1 MVLFD
6 LTKQVDTSQT
16 ININYIPMGVTS
28 IMNDNVNNWISGMC
42 GRGSSSNVT
51 YTNSGV
57 TKEYKAD
64 KLWLVGNKNGEG
76 QTPLHQVNGK
86 EHNAELFIRN
96 VDVNNGDPIYTCFLL
111 NVAQIASQNGQIDGI
126 VRAATADPPVT
137 SLTVDLNADIFRINT
152 SNAVYI
158 QYKSNGRN
166 VFIYSEPITVSAVAL
181 LGLENNLT
189 LFKMAPETDSDYSV
203 IASPVPGDWMECDY
217 VPIDSD
223 DVAANNLS
231 MVIPASSGLI
241 QDQSANQSLKTMVM
255 FILFVVFIGVAYFI
269 IPTAYLYTAKL
280 AFDYME
286 DVTEDAQKS
295 KLPTINAVLSSV
307 IAGTA
312 LILLLIG
319 AGVFGDTANIPN
331 AGLMLL
337 IGMSL
342 GIFYMIALIV
352 IKSKTSSI
360 KNWPISQIQEEMG
373 NE

>member
-6 LTKQVDTSQT
+6 LTKSIDTSKT

-28 IMNDNVNNWISGMC
+28 ILNDNVNKWISGMC

-51 YTNSGV
+51 YTESGV

-64 KLWLVGNKNGEG
+64 KMWLVGNKDGG
-76 QTPLHQVNGK
+76 GDTPLQQVTGK
-86 EHNAELFIRN
+86 AYQAELFIRN
-96 VDVNNGDPIYTCFLL
+96 LDANNSDPIYTCFLL
-111 NVAQIASQNGQIDGI
+111 NVAAIASQNGQVDGI
-126 VRAATADPPVT
+126 VRAAVADPPVT

-181 LGLENNLT
+181 LSLENNVT
-189 LFKMAPETDSDYSV
+189 YFDMAPAQADDYSV

-255 FILFVVFIGVAYFI
+255 FILFVVFIGVAYFV

-280 AFDYME
+280 AFDYMD
-286 DVTEDAQKS
+286 DVTEDAQKA
-295 KLPTINAVLSSV
+295 KLPTINAALSAL

-312 LILLLIG
+312 LVLLLIG
-319 AGVFGDTANIPN
+319 AGVFGDTANIPS

-342 GIFYMIALIV
+342 GIFYMIAIIV

-360 KNWPISQIQEEMG
+360 KNWPISQIQEEMADD
-373 NE
+373 